1 MVTAGDKIDGAGH
14 LREIQ
19 SRCESFFRTHPVKA
33 DSYTL
38 QCDVE
43 LLIHEVARLQDLFDR
58 LGPAISLCGQI
69 VEESRDGRE

>member
-1 MVTAGDKIDGAGH
+1 MVTADDKIDGAEH

-38 QCDVE
+38 QCDFE
-43 LLIHEVARLQDLFDR
+43 LLIHEAGRLQALFDR
-58 LGPAISLCGQI
+58 LGPVISLCGQI
-69 VEESRDGRE
+69 VEDSRDGRE